1 MTTEILLLIALIMLN
16 AFFAASEIALI
27 SLNDNK
33 IKLLAAEGDIKA
45 GKLVKL
51 LSEPSR
57 FLATIQIGI
66 TLAGFLASAFA
77 AESFATPLLEFLQ
90 KYNLPV
96 SAYILKV
103 AVVLLITLILS
114 YFTLVLGELVPKRV
128 AMKKA
133 ESISYMVVE
142 PLLLLL
148 KIASPFVKFLTVSTN
163 FFVRLLGIDPQSVE
177 DDVTE
182 EEIRMLVD
190 VGEEKGTIHKWE
202 KMMISLE

>member
-182 EEIRMLVD
+182 EEGIIPG
-190 VGEEKGTIHKWE
+190 VGQLHEG
-202 KMMISLE
+202 

>member
-90 KYNLPV
+90 KYNL
-96 SAYILKV
+96 I
-103 AVVLLITLILS
+103 
-114 YFTLVLGELVPKRV
+114 
-128 AMKKA
+128 
-133 ESISYMVVE
+133 
-142 PLLLLL
+142 
-148 KIASPFVKFLTVSTN
+148 
-163 FFVRLLGIDPQSVE
+163 
-177 DDVTE
+177 
-182 EEIRMLVD
+182 
-190 VGEEKGTIHKWE
+190 
-202 KMMISLE
+202 